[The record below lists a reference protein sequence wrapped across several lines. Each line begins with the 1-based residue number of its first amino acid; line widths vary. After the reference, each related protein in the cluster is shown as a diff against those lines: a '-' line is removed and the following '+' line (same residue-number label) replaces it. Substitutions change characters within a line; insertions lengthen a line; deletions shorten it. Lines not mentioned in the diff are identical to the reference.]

1 MKWVFYTI
9 SAFLNLKHISTSAV
23 ANKTW
28 DIFYDEIIDFKVVA
42 GVWDRNFTCLNETR
56 EISTLGYAIIGDKN
70 WFSQTPWS
78 CSNKRIIDGLR
89 KVLRGEQGCQ
99 TDAVCPINRLSP
111 HKERHRLVLSRFL
124 FHGSGLLMGYDYPSY
139 HANIIK
145 GSHKKPACWIFGK
158 LPFARTILADR
169 YDRGIVWDSPLSL
182 NWERIWNYFYG
193 FCLSNGFGVEALLS
207 RCLPLPHHSIFTLK
221 CPIKFVLV
229 PGVWIDRNT
238 SVLSFKYRVIPS
250 PQLPRAFVESAP
262 YLTLISK
269 PASGTVR
276 SEQKEGRRWQKKR
289 CQKRETRAK
298 SRKSR

>member
-1 MKWVFYTI
+1 MAYERCCG
-9 SAFLNLKHISTSAV
+9 
-23 ANKTW
+23 AN
-28 DIFYDEIIDFKVVA
+28 
-42 GVWDRNFTCLNETR
+42 
-56 EISTLGYAIIGDKN
+56 
-70 WFSQTPWS
+70 
-78 CSNKRIIDGLR
+78 
-89 KVLRGEQGCQ
+89 RGAKQMPYG
-99 TDAVCPINRLSP
+99 PINRLSP

-124 FHGSGLLMGYDYPSY
+124 FHGLGLLMGYDYPSY

-276 SEQKEGRRWQKKR
+276 SEQKEGRRWQKKMS
-289 CQKRETRAK
+289 KKGNKSEKSKVEVNLTFVLAK
-298 SRKSR
+298 IVPVS